1 MISGTYSIKGF
12 TIFKAF
18 SSKQCNNQQIPTT
31 TRITRK
37 RLPTLLKQILALQ
50 AVGLAALTTFADAK
64 AEEAKRETAYRASIL
79 HFISDPTLTKE
90 KSYEYIKD
98 GLLIVRNGQV
108 LATGPYE
115 SSIRKLA
122 KTAKVINYSGY
133 LITPGFI
140 DAHVHYPQVEIIA
153 SYGEQLLEWLN
164 IYVFPAER
172 KYSNIQYARE
182 KADFFLNQLVKN
194 GTTTALVFTTVD
206 PTSVNAFFEAALARN
221 MRMIAGKVLMD
232 RNAPAYLL
240 DTPESGYQESLNL
253 IKKWHGVG
261 RLSYAITP
269 RFAPTSSPAQLQ
281 ASGRLKAEFP
291 STYVHTHLSENK
303 SEIAWVKS
311 LFPEQ
316 KGYLD
321 VYHHY
326 GLTGSRSIFAHA
338 VHLDS
343 KDEVNTIIKTK
354 SVLAFCPSSN
364 LFLGSGLF
372 PFRKLRDAGARIAL
386 GTDVGAGTSLSILRT
401 LNEGYKVAQLQQQKL
416 SPLEGLYLA
425 TLGGAESLSLADRI
439 GNFLPGKEA
448 DFIVLDPKA
457 TAVSKLRLDKN
468 QTIEEMLFTLM
479 ILGDDR
485 NIKATY
491 IAGVKQHELSQ
502 AK

>member
-1 MISGTYSIKGF
+1 MIPGNCIA
-12 TIFKAF
+12 KAF
-18 SSKQCNNQQIPTT
+18 TSQINNNNHQKLTPSK
-31 TRITRK
+31 ITRK
-37 RLPTLLKQILALQ
+37 RLPKPLQLVLALQ
-50 AVGLAALTTFADAK
+50 AVGLAALTAFTGAK
-64 AEEAKRETAYRASIL
+64 AEQAKRETAYRASIL
-79 HFISDPTLTKE
+79 HFLSDPATTKD

-98 GLLIVRNGQV
+98 GLLIVRDGQIV
-108 LATGPYE
+108 SAGPYK
-115 SSIRKLA
+115 SSIAKLA
-122 KTAKVINYSGY
+122 KTSNVVNYSGY
-133 LITPGFI
+133 LITPGFV

-153 SYGEQLLEWLN
+153 SYGEQLIEWLN
-164 IYVFPAER
+164 TYVFPAER
-172 KYSNIQYARE
+172 KYSNSQYARE
-182 KADFFLNQLVKN
+182 KAEFFLSQLIKN
-194 GTTTALVFTTVD
+194 GTTTALVFATVD
-206 PTSVNAFFEAALARN
+206 PTSVNAFFEAALAKN

-281 ASGRLKAEFP
+281 AAGRLKAEFP
-291 STYVHTHLSENK
+291 SAYVHTHLSENK
-303 SEIAWVKS
+303 NEIAWVKS
-311 LFPEQ
+311 LFPER

-326 GLTGSRSIFAHA
+326 GLTGPRSIFAHA
-338 VHLDS
+338 VHLDP

-354 SVLAFCPSSN
+354 SVLAFCPTSN

-372 PFRKLRDAGARIAL
+372 PFRTLRDAGARIAL
-386 GTDVGAGTSLSILRT
+386 GTDVGAGTSLSILAT

-416 SPLEGLYLA
+416 SPLEGFYLA
-425 TLGGAESLSLADRI
+425 TLGGAQSLSLADRI

-457 TAVSKLRLDKN
+457 TAISKLRLDKS
-468 QTIEEMLFTLM
+468 QTLEEMLFALM

-491 IAGVKQHELSQ
+491 VAGVKQHEQ
-502 AK
+502 P